1 AEEMNCGLENGEES
15 RGVSGSICS
24 ASLVAT
30 VWSQILTAPS
40 EIMNTIETE
49 KHLLK
54 PSPMAAT
61 APSSISSLLNS
72 LSSPSLSSSP
82 QPTTVSLSS
91 NSSSTKALTISQPVT
106 TPPIHDY
113 EPSYNMQSVMF
124 PSVTFA
130 NTLFFKRPYNVQVIV
145 GPDEPEESLIGRFRR
160 EECKRRRFFETNQE
174 MRKRKI
180 RDAARRR
187 SRRRQH
193 PLAKKDETPR
203 KKVVDDEHD
212 NWELIDVEVPYCQ

>member
-1 AEEMNCGLENGEES
+1 
-15 RGVSGSICS
+15 
-24 ASLVAT
+24 
-30 VWSQILTAPS
+30 
-40 EIMNTIETE
+40 
-49 KHLLK
+49 
-54 PSPMAAT
+54 MAA
-61 APSSISSLLNS
+61 AADSYISSLLNS
-72 LSSPSLSSSP
+72 LSSLSLSSSP

-106 TPPIHDY
+106 TPPIH
-113 EPSYNMQSVMF
+113 EPCYNMQSVMF
-124 PSVTFA
+124 PSVTFS
-130 NTLFFKRPYNVQVIV
+130 NTLFFKSPYNVQVIV

-160 EECKRRRFFETNQE
+160 EVFRANIIQECKRRRFFETNQE